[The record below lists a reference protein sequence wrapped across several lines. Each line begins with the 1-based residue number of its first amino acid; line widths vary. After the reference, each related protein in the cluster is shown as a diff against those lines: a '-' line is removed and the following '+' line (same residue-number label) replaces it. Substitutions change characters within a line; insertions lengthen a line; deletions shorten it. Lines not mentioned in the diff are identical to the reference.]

1 MTLPLTKGA
10 ASVYEELRGQI
21 LDNRIAP
28 GTVLQQVELAQK
40 FGVSRTP
47 VRHAL
52 QQLAYDGLIEFLPGQ
67 TARVV
72 STSLRDA
79 LEIRQIRMWL
89 EVPALLL
96 ALRSFPEPVA
106 LFQVFD
112 QVEALGDDPTPQA
125 CARLLA
131 LDEEFHRWLLHESGN
146 HMLETIAGRMRDQ
159 MFRGQSFSV
168 VQDYRPVRNNLLA
181 LGRAVRS
188 RDIARVRQLMIEHMT
203 DTGTLT
209 IEPIGFGDVGG
220 A

>member
-1 MTLPLTKGA
+1 MPVPLTKGA
-10 ASVYEELRGQI
+10 AVVYEELRAQI
-21 LDNRIAP
+21 LDNRIDP
-28 GTVLQQVELAQK
+28 GTVLQQIELAEK

-52 QQLAYDGLIEFLPGQ
+52 QQLAYDGLVEFLPGQ

-79 LEIRQIRMWL
+79 LEIRQLRMWL

-96 ALRSFPEPVA
+96 ALRSNPEPVM
-106 LFQVFD
+106 LFQILD
-112 QVEALGDDPTPQA
+112 QVEALGGDPTPHA
-125 CARLLA
+125 CSRLLA

-181 LGRAVRS
+181 LGEAVRS
-188 RDIARVRQLMIEHMT
+188 NDMARIRQLMIEHMT

-209 IEPIGFGDVGG
+209 MEPIGFGDVGRV
-220 A
+220 

>member
-1 MTLPLTKGA
+1 MSLPLTKSA
-10 ASVYEELRGQI
+10 ATVYEELRAQI
-21 LDNRIAP
+21 LNNRIEP
-28 GTVLQQVELAQK
+28 GTVLQQKELAQML
-40 FGVSRTP
+40 GVSRTP

-52 QQLAYDGLIEFLPGQ
+52 QQLAYDGLIEILPGQ

-72 STSLRDA
+72 STSLKDA

-96 ALRSFPEPVA
+96 ALRRNPEPVA
-106 LFQVFD
+106 LYEIFD

-125 CARLLA
+125 CTRLLA
-131 LDEEFHRWLLHESGN
+131 LDEEFHLWLLRESGN
-146 HMLETIAGRMRDQ
+146 HLLDSTVRRMRDQ

-188 RDIARVRQLMIEHMT
+188 GDMPRIRQLMIEHMT

-209 IEPIGFGDVGG
+209 IEPIGFGGVADI
-220 A
+220 